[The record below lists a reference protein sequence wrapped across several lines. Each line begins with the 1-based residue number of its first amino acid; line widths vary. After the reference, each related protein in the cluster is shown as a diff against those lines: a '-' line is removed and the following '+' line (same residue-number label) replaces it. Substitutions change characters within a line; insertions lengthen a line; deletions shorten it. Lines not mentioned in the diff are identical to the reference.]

1 MKQII
6 KETDSENGVGE
17 RPNIKLFGRYIAN
30 HAAVYGDTVVY
41 YIESLNRDQIHE
53 LYYIARNNAT
63 QTNFGGDE
71 YNWASWIRIIEGN
84 YDITINAPQYF
95 DRYMKRYSITIEI
108 NNSIKTIKK

>member
-6 KETDSENGVGE
+6 KETGSKVGVGE

-30 HAAVYGDTVVY
+30 HAAVYGDHIAY
-41 YIESLNRDQIHE
+41 YIDSLNREQIHRF
-53 LYYIARNNAT
+53 YSIARNYAT

-71 YNWASWIRIIEGN
+71 YNWASWIRIIDGE

-95 DRYMKRYSITIEI
+95 NHNMKRYSITIDI
-108 NNSIKTIKK
+108 YNSTKTIKK